1 MEDKQTCY
9 QMMLKTLEEL
19 QKKIENVDK
28 ITYSVDT
35 LNNLYNATMVNFTA
49 YMTRQTELSNEMK
62 VQKMNFAKAILY
74 LITGTAIGFVTGN
87 FNLLQKVFGG

>member
-1 MEDKQTCY
+1 
-9 QMMLKTLEEL
+9 MMLKTLEEL